1 MTCKRESGG
10 TGLSPGKI
18 PIGVLKSTVL
28 RMTGAQSDA
37 IVTPPEAGLDFA
49 ALKLD
54 SGYMVVSADPITG
67 VSEDIGHYAID
78 VSANDV
84 ATSGNRPQFAESIML
99 LPEGSSSRDVRDVAR
114 QMHREARSLGIAI
127 LGGHTEVTPGLGFP
141 IVAVTVF
148 SFVESYVSSRD
159 ARAGDVIMMTK
170 SAGLEGTSALARH
183 GSLSGRVPARIIL
196 RARGF
201 RSRMSVVEDSVAA
214 FQTGFVRAM
223 HDCTEGG
230 VLGAVFE
237 MSLASGLG
245 FVLKENAVPVANE
258 TRLICKALALDPL
271 KLIGSG
277 SVLLSVKKGREAH
290 VAKALDPV
298 CKVTT
303 IGEFTEKSR
312 VLVKRDGGE
321 ETVRSAP
328 EDELW
333 RAWPARLR
341 TSPRR
346 GFRDSRNW

>member
-1 MTCKRESGG
+1 MTGKGDSGG
-10 TGLSPGKI
+10 TSLPLGKI

-49 ALKLD
+49 AVKLG
-54 SGYMVVSADPITG
+54 SGYMIVSADPITG
-67 VSEDIGHYAID
+67 VSEDIGHYAIN

-84 ATSGNRPQFAESIML
+84 ATSGNRPQFAESVVL
-99 LPEGSSSRDVRDVAR
+99 LPEGSSASDVRDVAR
-114 QMHREARSLGIAI
+114 QMHGAARNLGMAI
-127 LGGHTEVTPGLGFP
+127 VGGHTEVTPGLGFP
-141 IVAVTVF
+141 IVAATVF
-148 SFVESYVSSRD
+148 SFVKRYVSSRD

-170 SAGLEGTSALARH
+170 SAGLEGTAALARRS
-183 GSLSGRVPARIIL
+183 SLSGRVPARVIL
-196 RARGF
+196 RARGY
-201 RSRMSVVEDSVAA
+201 RARISVVEDSVAA

-245 FVLKENAVPVANE
+245 FVLRENAVPVANE
-258 TRLICKALALDPL
+258 TRLICEALALDPL

-277 SVLLSVKKGREAH
+277 SVLLSVKKGREAQ

-298 CKVTT
+298 CRVTI
-303 IGEFTEKSR
+303 IGEFTGKRR
-312 VLVKRDGGE
+312 VLVKKDGGE

-333 RAWPARLR
+333 RALGQR
-341 TSPRR
+341 T
-346 GFRDSRNW
+346 